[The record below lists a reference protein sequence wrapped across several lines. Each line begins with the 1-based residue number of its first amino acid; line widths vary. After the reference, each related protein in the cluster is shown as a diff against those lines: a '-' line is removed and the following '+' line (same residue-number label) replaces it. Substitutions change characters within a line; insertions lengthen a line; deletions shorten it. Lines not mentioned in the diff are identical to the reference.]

1 MVEVFLTLNGAR
13 RYLWRA
19 VDPHGAVLDI
29 LVQARRDGRAATRFF
44 RKLLKKQGC
53 RPRVPVTDKLG
64 SYQVEHRNMM
74 SSVEH
79 RQSKCSNN
87 PAENSHQ
94 SGRECCHDLSA
105 CTLVCEKLQRRLL
118 WWSTRV
124 VRS

>member
-1 MVEVFLTLNGAR
+1 MG
-13 RYLWRA
+13 
-19 VDPHGAVLDI
+19 PVLDI
-29 LVQARRDGRAATRFF
+29 PLHARRDGRAATPFF

-53 RPRVPVTDKLG
+53 RPRVPVTDQLG
-64 SYQVEHRNMM
+64 SYQVAHRNMM

-94 SGRECCHDLSA
+94 SGRECRHDLRA
-105 CTLVCEKLQRRLL
+105 CTPVCEKLHRRLL
-118 WWSTRV
+118 RWSTRV